1 METLTDADQL
11 ARTAGGRETSRSLP
25 PREFSLVLTGDTS
38 FGENYQARE
47 EARGR
52 ENILKRHG
60 YAYTMAKVAPILTE
74 SSLVIANLE
83 TVVTDIAQSPFADSK
98 GWVHWS
104 DVRETP
110 RQLLAHNIRAVS
122 LANNHS
128 IDYGVAG
135 LKQTVETLSA
145 AGIASFGAG
154 LNLAE
159 ARLPFSH
166 EAEILMPAAGKRP
179 HLRCFAAFAV
189 DDKYETSYQAY
200 ATAERPGTNPLALA
214 DLARDVKLAKS
225 LDPDAFIVAIL
236 HWRRDY
242 RWRSQQQKEAARAL
256 LAAGSDLVIG
266 HGSHMMQQI
275 EKIEGRW
282 VAHGLGNFVFNSP
295 GRYEA
300 MGVPPYSL
308 VARLVFAD
316 GARPRHMRLYPL
328 FTNNRA
334 TGYQT
339 RFVTDDEFHEVYAL
353 LLERSP
359 EPKDFQAEIA
369 TGSDRFGRHLEVP
382 LA

>member
-1 METLTDADQL
+1 MP
-11 ARTAGGRETSRSLP
+11 LP
-25 PREFSLVLTGDTS
+25 EFSLVITGDTS
-38 FGENYQARE
+38 FGENYQERE

-52 ENILKRHG
+52 ENVLKSRG

-83 TVVTDIAQSPFADSK
+83 TPVTDIDQSPFAGSK
-98 GWVHWS
+98 GYVHWS
-104 DVRETP
+104 DVVETP
-110 RQLLAHNIRAVS
+110 RHLLAHNIRAVS

-128 IDYGVAG
+128 IDYGVDG
-135 LKQTVETLSA
+135 LRQTLETLSA

-154 LNLAE
+154 LDLDE
-159 ARLPFSH
+159 ARLAFSH
-166 EAEILMPAAGKRP
+166 EVDFPMPPMQGKR
-179 HLRCFAAFAV
+179 LKLLCFAAFAV
-189 DDKYETSYQAY
+189 DDKYESQFQAY
-200 ATAERPGTNPLALA
+200 AREGKPGTNPLAVA
-214 DLARDVKLAKS
+214 ELARDVKLAKA
-225 LDPDAFIVAIL
+225 LDPDAFVVTIL

-242 RWRSQQQKEAARAL
+242 RWRSRQQQEAARTL
-256 LAAGSDLVIG
+256 LRAGSDLVIG

-308 VARLVFAD
+308 VARLVFEQ
-316 GARPRHMRLYPL
+316 GGRPRHMRLYPL
-328 FTNNRA
+328 MTNNRA

-339 RFVTDDEFHEVYAL
+339 RFVTEGEFHEVREL

-359 EPKDFQAEIA
+359 EPKEFQAEIKG
-369 TGSDRFGRHLEVP
+369 GSDRFGRYLEVP
-382 LA
+382 LAGHDTAR